1 MKKIDTSNL
10 KNDFGGMNT
19 IVKAHGKFKPVLEK
33 LFVVAALTATMIVPS
48 EAKANGIGG
57 IVKFVADL
65 SVHYMNSDENTKE
78 ATLEQRDVSVTS
90 DNTKDIRT
98 PTGSENINQNY
109 LNKIVK
115 EKNKALDM

>member
-10 KNDFGGMNT
+10 KNDLGGMNT
-19 IVKAHGKFKPVLEK
+19 IIKAHGKFKPVLEK

-65 SVHYMNSDENTKE
+65 SAHYINSDENTKE
-78 ATLEQRDVSVTS
+78 TTLEEIDVSVAS
-90 DNTKDIRT
+90 DSTKDIRT

-109 LNKIVK
+109 LNKLVK
-115 EKNKALDM
+115 EKNKELGM